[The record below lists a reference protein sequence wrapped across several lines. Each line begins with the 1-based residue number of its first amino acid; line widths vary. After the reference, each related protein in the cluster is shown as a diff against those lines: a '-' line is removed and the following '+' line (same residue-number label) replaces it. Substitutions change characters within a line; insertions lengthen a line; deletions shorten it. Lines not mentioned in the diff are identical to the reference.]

1 MRLPFAYRLSMTVP
15 FRPVLLLASLRARKK
30 MRWQADIAGRFACSC
45 LRFGNFEIGTR
56 RNITLPIWFTI
67 RRRNDPMHN
76 NADLTRKKASRGW
89 KFSARLHF
97 LDDLILVLAL
107 MNDDNGGSKTGQA
120 RRDTQLGVFQ
130 LR

>member
-30 MRWQADIAGRFACSC
+30 MRWRADIAGRFACSC
-45 LRFGNFEIGTR
+45 LRFGNFEIGTG
-56 RNITLPIWFTI
+56 RNIALPIFFTI

-76 NADLTRKKASRGW
+76 DADLTRREDSRRW
-89 KFSARLHF
+89 NFSAGLHF
-97 LDDLILVLAL
+97 LDDLVLVPAI
-107 MNDDNGGSKTGQA
+107 MNNDGRCSKASQISWDDQFGF
-120 RRDTQLGVFQ
+120 FQ